1 MNNTYTPRVW
11 TAKELADQ
19 AELDIHQNELNA
31 EQDAYELEGQAELD
45 AMHERDAELYDYTN
59 KKGGE

>member
-1 MNNTYTPRVW
+1 MNDTYTPRVW

-19 AELDIHQNELNA
+19 AELDICQTALNA
-31 EQDAYELEGQAELD
+31 ELDAYELECQAALD
-45 AMHERDAELYDYTN
+45 AYNESLSYTN

>member
-31 EQDAYELEGQAELD
+31 EQDAYELDEEHAL
-45 AMHERDAELYDYTN
+45 T
-59 KKGGE
+59 KGGE